1 MKDQEVIYLKTE
13 GMEKD
18 RKLRAGENFFAWILL
33 LFSLFVFLQ
42 AYFISGFSSIS
53 SAGTFPLAAS
63 AVMVL
68 SSCLI
73 LLKNRRLEK
82 PETRNLRDEL
92 AHAAKVVLPYKFLIY
107 TIIVMAYV
115 ILLQPLHFLP
125 SSFAFL
131 VISIIYLKGTT
142 VPKALI
148 ISTSILV
155 FIYIL
160 FQYVFRVVLP

>member
-1 MKDQEVIYLKTE
+1 MD
-13 GMEKD
+13 KD
-18 RKLRAGENFFAWILL
+18 RKLRTGENFFAWILL
-33 LFSLFVFLQ
+33 LFSLFVLLQ

-53 SAGTFPLAAS
+53 SAGTFPMAAS
-63 AVMVL
+63 AVMVV

-73 LLKNRRLEK
+73 LLKNRRFEK

-92 AHAAKVVLPYKFLIY
+92 AQAAKAVLPYKFLIY
-107 TIIVMAYV
+107 TVIVVAYV
-115 ILLQPLHFLP
+115 TLLQPLHFLP

-148 ISTSILV
+148 ISISILV

>member
-1 MKDQEVIYLKTE
+1 
-13 GMEKD
+13 MEKE

-33 LFSLFVFLQ
+33 LFSLFVLLQ

-53 SAGTFPLAAS
+53 SAGTFPMAAS
-63 AVMVL
+63 AVMVV

-82 PETRNLRDEL
+82 PENRNLRGEL
-92 AHAAKVVLPYKFLIY
+92 AQAVKAVLPYKFLIY
-107 TIIVMAYV
+107 TVIVVAYV
-115 ILLQPLHFLP
+115 TLLQPLHFLP

-131 VISIIYLKGTT
+131 VISIVYLKGTT

-148 ISTSILV
+148 ISISILV